1 MEIIRGRIE
10 DYGADGSVYI
20 RAAKM
25 ILKKKSGFRTIYGQS

>member
-20 RAAKM
+20 RAIIPDIGRA
-25 ILKKKSGFRTIYGQS
+25 